1 MKSFFF
7 FFSVGLLLFSCNP
20 DSQQLQE
27 LDKAI
32 ANRSFLDLVKLAQ
45 HSNSYISQQAYR
57 ALYNTP
63 GQTDTLLQVV
73 LKNPSKMGFFALKGA
88 KLNDAHLQKLRTYY
102 ETASPDFQEYI
113 LEIFGLNFNL
123 DTHRWLIKIWHSGVD
138 EPLENSLALSLS
150 RTSLQYGLPD
160 SLHEKWIQRAF
171 SDDEIRTR
179 SYLYGAYRSQNPIIK
194 QPHDLQLFEI
204 LKKNEPN
211 LTPLQKQYI
220 IQILSK
226 ISFYDLLAW
235 VLEKPFSDLEP
246 TVQIEFIRAFSRYL
260 ISPKHHDVAVHIL
273 KTNNELALQTF
284 FESVSAAFPW
294 KNEVRLALQQVQDR
308 YTNPY
313 HPIRLASQVF
323 ELKAFKQTRGW
334 THNDFRICLEN
345 HPYSINS
352 ALALSELSFTRQ
364 EFLQIIVTSWDSI
377 PTAAKNAVT
386 SAYINQLKYLSANEI
401 SQEISFLESLFS
413 SKDRGILVNAASLLE
428 NTVLLKSISLDKMFT
443 NLREL
448 DPEADI
454 EVFQAFIP
462 RLMKLQDTRAKELI
476 QDLGSI
482 PYKPLAKALRQAGYT
497 GGVVASPSILAT
509 PNRKRL
515 SALGKAPSWKLKT
528 SKGDIII
535 ELDAVR
541 NPTTVW
547 LIDSLSNSG
556 RFDSVAFHRVI
567 GNFVMQGGDFERGDG
582 YGGGETVIP
591 TEASELDFDRG
602 AVGMASAGTDTESA
616 QFFIMHMWHPHLN
629 GRYTR
634 FGKVISGIEAV
645 DQIIVGDI
653 LLKARVD

>member
-1 MKSFFF
+1 MKSIFFF
-7 FFSVGLLLFSCNP
+7 LSVSLLLFSCNP
-20 DSQQLQE
+20 DCQTLQE

-32 ANRSFLDLVKLAQ
+32 ASRSFFDLVKLAQ
-45 HSNSYISQQAYR
+45 HSNTYISQHAYR
-57 ALYNTP
+57 ALYNTS

-73 LKNPSKMGFFALKGA
+73 LKDPTEMGFFALKGV
-88 KLNDAHLQKLRTYY
+88 KLNDAHIQKLRTYY
-102 ETASPDFQEYI
+102 EMTSTDFQEDI
-113 LEIFGLNFNL
+113 LQIFGLNFNL
-123 DTHRWLIKIWHSGVD
+123 DTHRWLIKIWHFGVD
-138 EPLENSLALSLS
+138 ESLENSLALSLS

-160 SLHEKWIQRAF
+160 SLHKKWIERAF

-194 QPHDLQLFEI
+194 QPHDVQLFKM
-204 LKKNEPN
+204 LKNNELN

-220 IQILSK
+220 IQLLSK

-246 TVQIEFIRAFSRYL
+246 TVQIEFIRAFSRYM

-273 KTNNELALQTF
+273 KTRNELALQTF

-294 KNEVRLALQQVQDR
+294 KNEVRLALHEVQDR
-308 YTNPY
+308 YSDPY
-313 HPIRLASQVF
+313 HPIRLASQNF

-334 THNDFRICLEN
+334 TLTDFRTCLEN

-352 ALALSELSFTRQ
+352 ALSLSELSFTRQ
-364 EFLQIIVTSWDSI
+364 EFLQSIVTSWVRV
-377 PTAAKNAVT
+377 PTAARNSVVST
-386 SAYINQLKYLSANEI
+386 YMRQLKYLSANEVT
-401 SQEISFLESLFS
+401 QELSFLESLLG
-413 SKDRGILVNAASLLE
+413 SKDRGVLVNVASLLE
-428 NTVLLKSISLDKMFT
+428 NPQLMRAISLDKLFT

-448 DPEADI
+448 DPVDDI

-462 RLMKLQDTRAKELI
+462 RLMKLQDSRATELI

-482 PYKPLAKALRQAGYT
+482 PYEPLAKALRSAGYK
-497 GGVVASPSILAT
+497 GGIVASPGILAT

-515 SALGKAPSWKLKT
+515 SELGQNPIWTLAT
-528 SKGDIII
+528 SKGEIKV

-541 NPTTVW
+541 NPVTVW

-556 RFDSVAFHRVI
+556 RYDSVAFHRVI

-634 FGKVISGIEAV
+634 FGKVISGLDIV
-645 DQIIVGDI
+645 DQIIVGDVV
-653 LLKARVD
+653 LNARVD